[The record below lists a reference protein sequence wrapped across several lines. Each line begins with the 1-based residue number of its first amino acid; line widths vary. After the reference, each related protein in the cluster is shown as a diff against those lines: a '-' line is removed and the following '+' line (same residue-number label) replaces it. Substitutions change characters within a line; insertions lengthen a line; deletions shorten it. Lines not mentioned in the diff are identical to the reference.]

1 MVEQRTWCYNLLMGL
16 TLRDARLSRTLRLTG
31 RPWLRTSSGELAFMS
46 ASTFPE
52 HVYVAYWL
60 YQVDPAFAR
69 LDETARR
76 AAKAEFLAVLEDRPA
91 SVTLRGT
98 YSLVGLRE
106 DADLLLWVYGPDL
119 DDVQRL
125 AVALRQSG
133 LGRWLQQRQT
143 YIGVVTPARYDPGH
157 QPAFMYGAK
166 PKTYLSVYPF
176 VKTAEWYL
184 LPFEKRRDLM
194 AEHGLVGRRYAVA
207 RDRLLA
213 GSGASAGVAS
223 GSRHGTAARGERGG
237 DAREAEEGGGV
248 LSNTV
253 DSFGLGD
260 YEFILANESDDPAE
274 LCRMMESLR
283 KVQVRAY
290 TKLDTPIF
298 LGRLRAPADTLE
310 DL

>member
-1 MVEQRTWCYNLLMGL
+1 MP
-16 TLRDARLSRTLRLTG
+16 A
-31 RPWLRTSSGELAFMS
+31 SSL
-46 ASTFPE
+46 PE
-52 HVYVAYWL
+52 HVFLAYWL
-60 YQVDPAFAR
+60 YQLDPEFAR
-69 LDETARR
+69 LDEAQRR
-76 AAKAEFLAVLEDRPA
+76 ESKAEFLAALESRPA

-106 DADLLLWVYGPDL
+106 DADLLVWAYGPAL
-119 DDVQRL
+119 DDLQRL

-133 LGRWLQQRQT
+133 LGRWLRQRQT

-157 QPAFMYGAK
+157 QPAFMYGVA
-166 PKTYLSVYPF
+166 PKQYLSVYPF
-176 VKTAEWYL
+176 VKTTEWYL
-184 LPFEKRRDLM
+184 LPYEKRRDLM
-194 AEHGLVGRRYAVA
+194 TEHGEVGRRYAVA
-207 RDRLLA
+207 RERLLA
-213 GSGASAGVAS
+213 EGHPSGGAFDRGQ
-223 GSRHGTAARGERGG
+223 TAQDGET
-237 DAREAEEGGGV
+237 EEQGRDQGGGV

-253 DSFGLGD
+253 DAFGLGD

-298 LGRLRAPADTLE
+298 LGRLREPAEALE

>member
-1 MVEQRTWCYNLLMGL
+1 
-16 TLRDARLSRTLRLTG
+16 
-31 RPWLRTSSGELAFMS
+31 MS
-46 ASTFPE
+46 ASTLPE
-52 HVYVAYWL
+52 HVFVAYWL
-60 YQVDPAFAR
+60 YQVDPGFAR

-76 AAKAEFLAVLEDRPA
+76 AAKAEFLAALEDRPA
-91 SVTLRGT
+91 SVTLRGA

-119 DDVQRL
+119 DEVQRL

-133 LGRWLQQRQT
+133 LGRWLRQRQT

-157 QPAFMYGAK
+157 QPAFMYGAE
-166 PKTYLSVYPF
+166 PKRYLSVYPF

-207 RDRLLA
+207 RERLLA
-213 GSGASAGVAS
+213 GAGAATGSSHRAEASHGRSAA
-223 GSRHGTAARGERGG
+223 HGKETDGE
-237 DAREAEEGGGV
+237 AEEEGGGV

-274 LCRMMESLR
+274 ICRMMESLR

-298 LGRLRAPADTLE
+298 LGRLRAPADALE

>member
-1 MVEQRTWCYNLLMGL
+1 
-16 TLRDARLSRTLRLTG
+16 
-31 RPWLRTSSGELAFMS
+31 MS
-46 ASTFPE
+46 ASNLPE
-52 HVYVAYWL
+52 HVFVAYWL

-69 LDETARR
+69 LDKTARR
-76 AAKAEFLAVLEDRPA
+76 EAKAEFLAALEDRPA
-91 SVTLRGT
+91 SVTLRGA

-119 DDVQRL
+119 DEVQRL

-133 LGRWLQQRQT
+133 LGRWLRQRQT

-157 QPAFMYGAK
+157 QPAFMYGAD
-166 PKTYLSVYPF
+166 PKRFLSVYPF

-194 AEHGLVGRRYAVA
+194 AEHGQVGRRYAVA
-207 RDRLLA
+207 RARLLA
-213 GSGASAGVAS
+213 GAASGTSGASQREESAG
-223 GSRHGTAARGERGG
+223 RGPAHG
-237 DAREAEEGGGV
+237 DAEAEEEGGGV
-248 LSNTV
+248 LSNTI
-253 DSFGLGD
+253 DAFGLGD

-283 KVQVRAY
+283 MVQVRAY

-298 LGRLRAPADTLE
+298 LGRLRPPADALE